1 MNYRVS
7 AARVQSGLR
16 GSLTHGGLFPEG
28 ARGEEDVSLTPVS
41 NALNARTA
49 HSRFAVPTDLLA
61 RFGSFQTFH

>member
-16 GSLTHGGLFPEG
+16 GSLPHGGLFPEG

-41 NALNARTA
+41 NAMNARTA
-49 HSRFAVPTDLLA
+49 HS
-61 RFGSFQTFH
+61 H